1 MLLQQKYWTLR
12 RKILKAFVPEFIWPA
27 ETIIDGV
34 SFKIR
39 NTPYS
44 YGTKKCLQNGQY
56 EVSERKLLQGKIK
69 KGDVVIE
76 MGGSIGVLTAL
87 LAHEAGD
94 KGFVV
99 SVEASK
105 KITTYSK
112 TWLESKGNIKVI
124 TGFAFPVF
132 EIDKRVQLNKFDEQG
147 GSLGGKLDFDVYDL
161 PANGNEEPV
170 FDIKKIMQEFHILP
184 SVIVADVEGSES
196 ILASIKPSFPPSVRM
211 VLIEMHEYM
220 YGIDIRDKIIHAVE
234 GDGFT
239 ITGHLDGVYLFGR
252 A

>member
-1 MLLQQKYWTLR
+1 MGLQQKYWGLR
-12 RKILKAFVPEFIWPA
+12 RKILKLLVPEFIWP
-27 ETIIDGV
+27 EKILIDGV

-44 YGTKKCLQNGQY
+44 YGTKKSLQSGQY
-56 EVSERKLLQGKIK
+56 EVSERQLLKGKIQ

-87 LAHEAGD
+87 LAQEAGA
-94 KGFVV
+94 GGLVI

-105 KITTYSK
+105 SITAYSA
-112 TWLESKGNIKVI
+112 TWLEARGNIKVI
-124 TGFAFPVF
+124 RGFAFPVY
-132 EIDKRVQLNKFDEQG
+132 EINKKITLKNFDEQG

-161 PANGNEEPV
+161 PVSGTEEPV
-170 FDIKKIMQEFHILP
+170 FDIKRIMQEHAVIP
-184 SVIVADVEGSES
+184 TVIVADVEGTER
-196 ILASIKPSFPPSVRM
+196 ILTTIEPAYPLSVRL
-211 VLIEMHEYM
+211 VLIELHEYM
-220 YGIDIRDKIIHAVE
+220 YGTGVRDQIIQAME

-239 ITGHLDGVYLFGR
+239 VTDQLEGVYLFSR